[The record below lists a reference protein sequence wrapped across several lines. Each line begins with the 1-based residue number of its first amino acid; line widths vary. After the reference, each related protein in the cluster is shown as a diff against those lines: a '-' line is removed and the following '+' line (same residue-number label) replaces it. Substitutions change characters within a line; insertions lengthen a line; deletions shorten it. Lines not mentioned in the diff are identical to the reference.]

1 MSMVTDFEILHVDLE
16 NVINSDNILNL
27 IVKALDRPITMCLRN
42 VSRVDTGDDTVQG
55 FLFTA
60 KEITQEE
67 AQRIYDE
74 SGEAYGTDGMPDHWV
89 HPMLEEKRDDGARG

>member
-1 MSMVTDFEILHVDLE
+1 
-16 NVINSDNILNL
+16 
-27 IVKALDRPITMCLRN
+27 

-89 HPMLEEKRDDGARG
+89 HPTSI